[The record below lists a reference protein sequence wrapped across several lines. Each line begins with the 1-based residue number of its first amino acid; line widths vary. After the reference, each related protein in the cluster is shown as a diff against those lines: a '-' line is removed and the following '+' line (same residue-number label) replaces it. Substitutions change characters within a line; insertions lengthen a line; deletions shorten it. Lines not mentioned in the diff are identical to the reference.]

1 MKFDLVTRSA
11 AQLSIAPN
19 TYSIRLKCIL
29 NYRCR
34 HHRHRLFC
42 NSGLAALLF
51 LVKLILIYIF
61 APTHRLKMMQMK
73 EYKEVPQDAPPAAPG
88 GNATSPGE
96 IKNTSG
102 RRIHIQSYYYRY
114 ILYIARVCLCVWL
127 WAFAKINKFIK
138 SSIIIHSI

>member
-1 MKFDLVTRSA
+1 
-11 AQLSIAPN
+11 
-19 TYSIRLKCIL
+19 
-29 NYRCR
+29 
-34 HHRHRLFC
+34 
-42 NSGLAALLF
+42 
-51 LVKLILIYIF
+51 
-61 APTHRLKMMQMK
+61 MK

>member
-1 MKFDLVTRSA
+1 M
-11 AQLSIAPN
+11 
-19 TYSIRLKCIL
+19 
-29 NYRCR
+29 
-34 HHRHRLFC
+34 
-42 NSGLAALLF
+42 
-51 LVKLILIYIF
+51 KLILIYIF

-127 WAFAKINKFIK
+127 WAFAKIYY
-138 SSIIIHSI
+138 